1 MEQMPTRLANARLVV
16 FLVTSVDALA
26 RAQSAAEGVA
36 AAPSWRTDHVE
47 GRPQITSKEGL

>member
-26 RAQSAAEGVA
+26 RAQSATEGVA

>member
-1 MEQMPTRLANARLVV
+1 MEQMPTRLANARLMV

-36 AAPSWRTDHVE
+36 AAPSRRTDQVE
-47 GRPQITSKEGL
+47 GRAQLNSKEGL